1 VRLLSINV
9 GQPRTIAWRGKDV
22 RTAIWKYPVTDR
34 RWVGRLNVAGDAQ
47 ADLVGHGGEHRAVFV
62 YQLDSY
68 RYWEQQLGRSLP
80 AFGQFGENFTVEGMS
95 DEEVCIGDRYVIGSA
110 LFEVTQPRVTCYKVG
125 IRLNEPRMPALLTG
139 HGRPGFYLRVL
150 EEGDVGAGDA
160 IVRVGV
166 GRHQLSV
173 RRVSAMLYTPDFDER
188 ALHRALENPALSEGW
203 KWSFRQL
210 LEQHDLGGA
219 GNRGLSPLTTEPPAY
234 AGLRR
239 FRIAQTVSETASV
252 RSLVLEPADGEAVPP
267 HRPGQFVT
275 VRLADGRGAT
285 LTRSYSISSHNTE
298 GLLRISVKR
307 EGRASAIVHRVLQA
321 GDVFEVGAPR
331 GSFVLEPD
339 GSSPVVLISAGIGV
353 TPVLA
358 MLAALA
364 ERRSPRPVT
373 WIHVARNGAQH
384 AFAGEARQLL
394 TELPQANRLVLYT
407 QPGPE
412 DRQGEHFDAVGRL
425 SGQQLR
431 TLQLSPQAQAYVCGP
446 TRFMSDVTA
455 ILTELGLDI
464 TSIHTERF
472 GSVDSGTDASR
483 PHEPSPP
490 SVRGPDVS
498 FARSGISARF
508 DDRRWRSLLELAEDC
523 DVPVSWSCRTGVCH
537 RCETAVISGEVEY
550 EPDPLDLPAPGTTL
564 LCSARPAGD
573 MTLDL

>member
-1 VRLLSINV
+1 
-9 GQPRTIAWRGKDV
+9 
-22 RTAIWKYPVTDR
+22 
-34 RWVGRLNVAGDAQ
+34 
-47 ADLVGHGGEHRAVFV
+47 
-62 YQLDSY
+62 
-68 RYWEQQLGRSLP
+68 
-80 AFGQFGENFTVEGMS
+80 
-95 DEEVCIGDRYVIGSA
+95 
-110 LFEVTQPRVTCYKVG
+110 
-125 IRLNEPRMPALLTG
+125 
-139 HGRPGFYLRVL
+139 VL

-160 IVRVGV
+160 IVRVGL
-166 GRHQLSV
+166 GQHQLSV

-188 ALHRALENPALSEGW
+188 TLHRALENPALSEGW

-219 GNRGLSPLTTEPPAY
+219 GNRGLSPLSTQPPAY
-234 AGLRR
+234 AGFRR
-239 FRIAQTVSETASV
+239 FRIAQAVAETASV
-252 RSLVLEPADGEAVPP
+252 RSLVLEPDDGEAVPP

-285 LTRSYSISSHNTE
+285 LTRSYSISSHNAE
-298 GLLRISVKR
+298 GQFRISVKR
-307 EGRASAIVHRVLQA
+307 EGRASAIVHQVLQA
-321 GDVFEVGAPR
+321 GDVLEVGAPR

-339 GSSPVVLISAGIGV
+339 GSGPVVLISAGIGV

-364 ERRSPRPVT
+364 EQRSPRPVT

-384 AFAGEARQLL
+384 AFAYEARQLL
-394 TELPQANRLVLYT
+394 TELPRARILVLYT

-431 TLQLSPQAQAYVCGP
+431 TLKLSPQAHAYVCGP
-446 TRFMSDVTA
+446 PRFMSDVTEM
-455 ILTELGLDI
+455 LTARGVGVA
-464 TSIHTERF
+464 SIHSERF
-472 GSVDSGTDASR
+472 GSVDSGTDASP
-483 PHEPSPP
+483 PHKPSPP

-537 RCETAVISGEVEY
+537 RCETAVISGEVGY

-564 LCSARPAGD
+564 LCSAQPVGD
-573 MTLDL
+573 VTLDL

>member
-1 VRLLSINV
+1 VRLLSVNV
-9 GQPRTIAWRGKDV
+9 GQPRTIAWRGKDM
-22 RTAIWKYPVTDR
+22 RTAIWKHPVADR

-80 AFGQFGENFTVEGMS
+80 VFGQFGENFTVEGMS
-95 DEEVCIGDRYVIGSA
+95 DEDVCIGDRYAIGSA

-166 GRHQLSV
+166 GRHRLSV
-173 RRVSAMLYTPDFDER
+173 RHVSAMLYTPDFDER

-219 GNRGLSPLTTEPPAY
+219 GNSGLSPLTTEPPAY
-234 AGLRR
+234 AGFRR
-239 FRIAQTVSETASV
+239 FRIARAVPETSAV

-275 VRLADGRGAT
+275 VRLADRRGAM
-285 LTRSYSISSHNTE
+285 LTRSYSISSHNAD
-298 GLLRISVKR
+298 GRLRISVKH
-307 EGRASAIVHRVLQA
+307 EGRASAIVHQVLQA
-321 GDVFEVGAPR
+321 GDVLEVGAPR

-339 GSSPVVLISAGIGV
+339 GDGPVAFISAGIGV

-364 ERRSPRPVT
+364 EQVSRREVT
-373 WIHVARNGAQH
+373 WVHIARNSAQH
-384 AFAGEARQLL
+384 SFADEARRLL
-394 TELPQANRLVLYT
+394 ATLPNARSLVLYT

-412 DRQGEHFDAVGRL
+412 DHRGEHFDAPGRL
-425 SGQQLR
+425 NDQHLR
-431 TLQLSPQAQAYVCGP
+431 ALGLSPQTQAYVCGP
-446 TRFMSDVTA
+446 PGFMADVTEM
-455 ILTELGLDI
+455 LTALGVGVAN
-464 TSIHTERF
+464 IHTETF
-472 GSVDSGTDASR
+472 GSVGSLSDAR
-483 PHEPSPP
+483 PPHEPSPP
-490 SVRGPDVS
+490 SVRGPEVS
-498 FARSGISARF
+498 FARSGVSARF
-508 DDRRWRSLLELAEDC
+508 DERRWRSLLELAEDC
-523 DVPVSWSCRTGVCH
+523 DVPAGWSCRTGVCH

-573 MTLDL
+573 VTLDL